1 MKRSLVCDAKKP
13 CLQTTDIHHDW
24 ESKEMELARQA
35 ARAARSK
42 SLKTKKGR
50 ASRPKQR
57 QSNSQFIFNNSE
69 LQTWLLFRAGRPA
82 LCLPQIAFY
91 VKIQIF

>member
-1 MKRSLVCDAKKP
+1 MIGKASGMSGGKQVA
-13 CLQTTDIHHDW
+13 
-24 ESKEMELARQA
+24 EN
-35 ARAARSK
+35 
-42 SLKTKKGR
+42 KKGR

-82 LCLPQIAFY
+82 LCLPQIGH
-91 VKIQIF
+91 